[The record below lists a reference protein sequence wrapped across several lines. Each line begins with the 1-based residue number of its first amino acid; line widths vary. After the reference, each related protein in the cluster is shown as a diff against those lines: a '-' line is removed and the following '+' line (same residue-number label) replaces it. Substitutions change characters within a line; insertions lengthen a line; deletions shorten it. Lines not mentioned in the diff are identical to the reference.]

1 VVEAADRHR
10 SYLEKSGAL
19 GQRRRARLR
28 DRVVDVVEMR
38 VRTRLW
44 SDAGTNAWLATQLQ
58 ALQDGTTNPF
68 AVADELLERSARLLT
83 RNES

>member
-1 VVEAADRHR
+1 
-10 SYLEKSGAL
+10 
-19 GQRRRARLR
+19 LR

-38 VRTRLW
+38 VRMRLW
-44 SDAGTNAWLATQLQ
+44 SDAGTTAWLDTQLA

-68 AVADELLERSARLLT
+68 AVADELLERSVRLLT